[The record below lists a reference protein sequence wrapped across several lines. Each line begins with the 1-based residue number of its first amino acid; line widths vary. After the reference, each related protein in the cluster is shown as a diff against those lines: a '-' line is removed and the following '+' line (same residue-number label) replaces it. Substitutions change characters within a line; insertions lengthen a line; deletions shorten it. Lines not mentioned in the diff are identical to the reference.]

1 MTSRSRSRSPG
12 HFDVERSRSRSRS
25 RSPRRD
31 RSPTPRSVR
40 DYSREPS
47 PVLGDASLD
56 RERGRSPP
64 RRNGGSRRSPSPAP
78 GRARSYSRSRSRSR
92 SPTRS
97 PSPAQPVRSTK
108 IVVERL
114 TKNINENHLREIFG
128 QFGEIE
134 DLDLPLNRT
143 SRTNRGTAYI
153 LYVHDADAEAAI
165 AHMHEA
171 QLDGA
176 VINVSID
183 LEEEAAAADATDPPD
198 LVVVDVTHI
207 VPIPIDL
214 AQSHDR
220 DPARAPLW
228 QRAEEPGGTGPGH
241 ALGLPEAVLL
251 ARGPDVVEEEEAA
264 EEEEGMMW
272 ITTEHAGVLA
282 ALVTTA
288 MTAGAGAGAAAV
300 IGTDVRYIRRAG
312 VRLPGQPEEETT
324 RSVGQGRSGK
334 VIG

>member
-1 MTSRSRSRSPG
+1 MPKPPLPTCTKPSWTAPSSTSPLSFPAANSLLLHLPPVG
-12 HFDVERSRSRSRS
+12 APTTIPV
-25 RSPRRD
+25 SPR
-31 RSPTPRSVR
+31 
-40 DYSREPS
+40 
-47 PVLGDASLD
+47 
-56 RERGRSPP
+56 
-64 RRNGGSRRSPSPAP
+64 
-78 GRARSYSRSRSRSR
+78 
-92 SPTRS
+92 
-97 PSPAQPVRSTK
+97 Q
-108 IVVERL
+108 
-114 TKNINENHLREIFG
+114 
-128 QFGEIE
+128 
-134 DLDLPLNRT
+134 
-143 SRTNRGTAYI
+143 
-153 LYVHDADAEAAI
+153 
-165 AHMHEA
+165 
-171 QLDGA
+171 
-176 VINVSID
+176 D

-312 VRLPGQPEEETT
+312 VRLPGQPEEETP